1 MKNDLRLFYGSCFAL
16 ISTAFS
22 FAIYAGILPQLGDAF
37 GLTATQLGFITS
49 MWLKYVISQEKP
61 MHYIVFG
68 VKNMAHRH
76 KVLDEINRKHTGEMR
91 NSGRPPTMS
100 DLPKTADFCEY
111 FVGSNKITTKIN
123 RETNK
128 NIHTIYTFPGVKDRY
143 NRELKMNY
151 EGYEGKLCA
160 TLPEFVIKC

>member
-1 MKNDLRLFYGSCFAL
+1 MSKTHNDISYYFAYWKHDEAKWSL
-16 ISTAFS
+16 SLKRFLLSYNNVTKS
-22 FAIYAGILPQLGDAF
+22 
-37 GLTATQLGFITS
+37 LTGQFITS

-76 KVLDEINRKHTGEMR
+76 NVLDEINRKHTGEMR

-100 DLPKTADFCEY
+100 DLPETADFCEY

-123 RETNK
+123 SETNK

-151 EGYEGKLCA
+151 EGYDGKLCA
-160 TLPEFVIKC
+160 TLPEFIIKC